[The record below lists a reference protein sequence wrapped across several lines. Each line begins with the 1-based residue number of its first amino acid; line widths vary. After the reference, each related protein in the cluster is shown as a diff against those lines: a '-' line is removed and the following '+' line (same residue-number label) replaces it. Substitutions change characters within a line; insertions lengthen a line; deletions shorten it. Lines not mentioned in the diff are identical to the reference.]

1 MKGRNNGKGTLER
14 VGSSGKIA
22 IEDKMK
28 SLGTFLLFDFVSS
41 GTKSCPM
48 DLLLNKKI

>member
-1 MKGRNNGKGTLER
+1 MRGRNNGEGTLER
-14 VGSSGKIA
+14 GGISGNIA

-28 SLGTFLLFDFVSS
+28 RLRTFLLFDFVVS